1 MNRELKAGDLLKVGR
16 SERLVGVGERRV
28 DKRRERVF
36 GKPLRPYY
44 GGFFGFKSLSRG
56 GKEVEFLEEA

>member
-1 MNRELKAGDLLKVGR
+1 MVVG
-16 SERLVGVGERRV
+16 GGGV

-36 GKPLRPYY
+36 GTSLRSPS
-44 GGFFGFKSLSRG
+44 GHIMGFFSFLGFKSLSRG